1 MLSRVMILALL
12 SFKEVTVSSI
22 EGWALVGCRP

>member
-1 MLSRVMILALL
+1 MLSKVTILALL

-22 EGWALVGCRP
+22 EGWALVVCKP